1 MQRREFIT
9 LLGGAATAWPLAARA
24 QPADKVPT
32 IGFIGNSAS
41 RYISFSAAFAGRL
54 QELRWIEGRTVT
66 IEYRWSEGRLDRVAE
81 IAAEFVRLK
90 VDLIVAYGSAGAT
103 LKQAT
108 ASIPIVLAPALDP
121 VGLGLVASLSHP
133 GGNVTA
139 LSLQASDAAGKRLE
153 LLRDAVPKLGRLGI
167 LFDGG
172 TAAAVQEKDE
182 VQTAARTLGLE
193 VVPLEIRRAEDIA
206 SAFDAF
212 KGDALYVTETSLIFT
227 NGKTITTLA
236 LNAGLPTIFTN
247 AETVRAGALMSY
259 GPDFPALF
267 RRAAEIVDKILRG
280 TKAGRYPGRA
290 ADQIRAGDQ
299 PQDRQGARPRR
310 FRRRCSRRRRGDRIS
325 APAASWCDPAGV
337 SPAQVRVSVR
347 LVASVAWPLA
357 TAVAKRTQQ
366 LHGVWD

>member
-1 MQRREFIT
+1 MQRRAFIT

-41 RYISFSAAFAGRL
+41 RYVSFSAAFTGRL

-66 IEYRWSEGRLDRVAE
+66 IEYRWSEGRLERVAE

-121 VGLGLVASLSHP
+121 VGLGLVTSLSHP

-153 LLRDAVPKLGRLGI
+153 LLRDTVPKLGRLGI

-182 VQTAARTLGLE
+182 VQAAARTLGLE
-193 VVPLEIRRAEDIA
+193 VVPLEIRRA
-206 SAFDAF
+206 
-212 KGDALYVTETSLIFT
+212 
-227 NGKTITTLA
+227 
-236 LNAGLPTIFTN
+236 
-247 AETVRAGALMSY
+247 
-259 GPDFPALF
+259 
-267 RRAAEIVDKILRG
+267 
-280 TKAGRYPGRA
+280 
-290 ADQIRAGDQ
+290 
-299 PQDRQGARPRR
+299 
-310 FRRRCSRRRRGDRIS
+310 
-325 APAASWCDPAGV
+325 
-337 SPAQVRVSVR
+337 
-347 LVASVAWPLA
+347 
-357 TAVAKRTQQ
+357 
-366 LHGVWD
+366 